1 MEKLRKIT
9 GALAAGAL
17 LLALTMYA
25 PEAAAGV
32 RLGLRTAAGTALP
45 ALFPFFVAGPLMVR
59 TGLAAAAGRLLA
71 RPFRRV
77 YGLPGTGA
85 AALALGLLGGYPV
98 GAQATVQLF
107 QAGQLSREEAEQLL
121 GFTNCSG
128 PAFLVGMCGS
138 AVCGSVRTGFVLYAI
153 HAAAALLSG
162 LALTRGKSGRSKP
175 PRPVPAEPFP
185 AAFTGAVSD
194 GMVTALKVTAFIVFF
209 AVLLSLAEA
218 VGVLGV
224 FAAALTPLLR
234 LAGLPGPAADAAARG
249 LLELTNGLAA
259 LPALGLGAR
268 ELLPLMSLL
277 TGFGGLSVHCQ
288 TLSLLTGTGLSTR
301 TYWAGKVLHAAL
313 SYALASIW
321 CTALPQSTPVFA
333 PAAASGP
340 ASALFPAA
348 AAFVLILFSIRYGK
362 MAKDA
367 L

>member
-162 LALTRGKSGRSKP
+162 LALTRGKSGGRKP

-194 GMVTALKVTAFIVFF
+194 GMATALKVTAFIVFF